1 MKKKH
6 SKEPLPLAFLK
17 KFSEKYAWIWKP
29 LDECCASKGQD
40 LPDWNN
46 ACELPI
52 AATASIASAIFP
64 VDPDFPATAA
74 CLYAWRK
81 HKEMYTFDRD
91 LADMLMEQADKDLE
105 VPIDILLTLP
115 YPCLWI
121 QYEKSKGVF
130 VWIEH
135 DMNTFE
141 LELRILEVDESGV
154 IDNIPVHLI
163 SGGTILDAINASLDV
178 SEKELKSKEFSV
190 LKSTI
195 ASVQSKKVSKYM
207 QLILYI
213 CAENKDEQENAEQK
227 AIYKPSQVPKDAFRE
242 LRKWDVGFRVGNTI
256 RKYKSEHK
264 EDSPRIERTGSHVSK
279 RPHTRRGHYHHYW
292 IGSDKDNSRKIILK
306 WVAPMFIGGQGDD
319 VIATEHKVK

>member
-1 MKKKH
+1 MKIKH
-6 SKEPLPLAFLK
+6 PKEPLPLAFLK

-105 VPIDILLTLP
+105 IPIDILLTLP

-121 QYEKSKGVF
+121 QYEKSEGVF

-163 SGGTILDAINASLDV
+163 SGGTILDGINASLNI
-178 SEKELKSKEFSV
+178 SEKELKSCVEKHDS
-190 LKSTI
+190 
-195 ASVQSKKVSKYM
+195 
-207 QLILYI
+207 
-213 CAENKDEQENAEQK
+213 
-227 AIYKPSQVPKDAFRE
+227 FR
-242 LRKWDVGFRVGNTI
+242 
-256 RKYKSEHK
+256 
-264 EDSPRIERTGSHVSK
+264 
-279 RPHTRRGHYHHYW
+279 
-292 IGSDKDNSRKIILK
+292 
-306 WVAPMFIGGQGDD
+306 
-319 VIATEHKVK
+319 TE